1 MAIVGYCTI
10 WQKRKEKKKKPDN
23 LCPGDKGKN

>member
-10 WQKRKEKKKKPDN
+10 WQKRKEKKKPDN